1 MNRVERA
8 RKTVDIPLMK
18 FDFPNPMPLQV
29 HLKDICDRDVA
40 EKYYYSDEK
49 LKGFISFDSPQ
60 GITDGIVRAGTL
72 ASISGHDYLKR
83 VYGLNGVAPTIPT
96 GSGGNNM
103 PKVEVEE

>member
-8 RKTVDIPLMK
+8 RKAVEVPLMK
-18 FDFPNPMPLQV
+18 FDFPKSMPLNV
-29 HLKDICDRDVA
+29 HLKDICDRNVA

-60 GITDGIVRAGTL
+60 GITNGIVRAGTL
-72 ASISGHDYLKR
+72 ESISGHDYLKR

-103 PKVEVEE
+103 PKIEVEE